1 MNVLQY
7 ECMHYIYIYIYT
19 YIYIYINK
27 QGLSCQHSQSAQ
39 CYQQSEY
46 ICDGYHQQQPII
58 ITWCFIGF
66 TQSSDDYTILFNL
79 KKIK

>member
-7 ECMHYIYIYIYT
+7 ECMHYIYI